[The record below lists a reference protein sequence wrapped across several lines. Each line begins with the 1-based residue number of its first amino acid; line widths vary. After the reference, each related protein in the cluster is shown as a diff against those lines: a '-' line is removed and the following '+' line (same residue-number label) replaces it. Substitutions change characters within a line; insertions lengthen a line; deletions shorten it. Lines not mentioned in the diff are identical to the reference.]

1 MAAAPP
7 KMVIPPTPLKK
18 PNIVVKKPLI
28 PVSPAGGLKKPGPG
42 GPVKAPPPKPV
53 PVAKKL
59 PGHDA
64 AAPEKKP
71 FVKPAPKPTGTK
83 AALTKP
89 ALDKSGKAAKEAK
102 AAKPAETKPASKKE
116 IATKQVAKGKGKAA
130 KAAAAPAKKAASSGG
145 FFSRLFRRKKIESDN
160 EKPKPVVTKPIP
172 KFDKVEPRKVLA
184 KKFVKGTSPANS
196 FRPRFGKAA
205 EAPVASPKVGQDGT
219 APLTK
224 GLEPEE
230 QSKAPGSA
238 AAAVPKTA
246 ISPKTPVISP
256 KSAIS
261 PKPSAAC
268 PKPPATSPKTP
279 ETPLQSV
286 PGPPPL
292 KGPPAVG
299 AKTEATEG
307 KEPGPTPDGSK
318 PALPKILPKK
328 PPGLDTIIAP
338 KKVEIAPK
346 KLPTATEKA
355 KDSAK
360 EPSPSSKADTK
371 AGAAEH
377 DAKKPSPPE
386 RGKQQEAPKG
396 GPAPRRTLA
405 DLLAKGSASAP
416 ERADKD
422 DSLTEKVKAFFRDNP
437 QHIPEA
443 EADLKSPDLSDSV
456 VTIVLEGIETS
467 PEQKNAVKAAIKTVY
482 NTEIATRCVRDY
494 LAAEWSTRRAELIDG
509 KLGPEPVAKEVQ
521 KDNPKIVEA
530 RDWIAVAQ
538 DTKAAAVA
546 VRNAL
551 EDLKKKGSA
560 YDDLLKAPFRDSA
573 KFKSV
578 ADPIISSIQ
587 AKPEMACLS
596 SRALQAQLEDFVAHE
611 QALPDVKAFLEK
623 EPNVA
628 RSIVDAYKFRE
639 TPAAGTKAATT
650 TGATKDQTG
659 TAAGAKKPGS
669 AGGAK
674 GPGTAGGAKATST
687 VGGTKLRPIGVGRPA
702 TNNLG
707 ARALGGGATK
717 RLGGM
722 GRVAQQPKESVKSL
736 AEKFFNEAMEAINAA
751 FVEKYRTAILVGVI
765 HELEAG
771 LTIPK
776 GTCWLADM
784 LLTVDKTTG
793 VFDHHSVIS
802 YMFGFFDSISYLR
815 FRECSKLTH
824 RAVEMD
830 LDKRLFHFPLQT
842 RRERTDIGY
851 FYQVVS
857 FFCGAAARLAPL
869 DRKKYLPPSVLKA
882 AEWMVPMS
890 PDAMQSHVFVSLDR
904 LPHDMISLV
913 ESEKPLPHLW
923 RRSHSKPDS
932 LGKAIST
939 EIDLHDFVW
948 EYRQR
953 VSVVRDEIVW
963 QHPVDGLDEDSVCA
977 LFQNMLRILKQ
988 IAERHNGICLF
999 RRSEY
1004 LLNTDIHITHR
1015 IWLQCSVSWGGVLEA
1030 PESMIRLY
1038 FTIADNFSW
1047 NG

>member
-7 KMVIPPTPLKK
+7 KVVIPPPTLKK
-18 PNIVVKKPLI
+18 PSIALKKPLI

-53 PVAKKL
+53 LVAKKV
-59 PGHDA
+59 PGQDA
-64 AAPEKKP
+64 ATPEKKL

-102 AAKPAETKPASKKE
+102 ASKPAETKPTSKKA
-116 IATKQVAKGKGKAA
+116 IATKPVATGKGKAD
-130 KAAAAPAKKAASSGG
+130 KAAAAPAKKAASSDG
-145 FFSRLFRRKKIESDN
+145 FFSRLFRRKKVESDI
-160 EKPKPVVTKPIP
+160 EKPKPVVARPIP
-172 KFDKVEPRKVLA
+172 KFDKVEPRKVVG
-184 KKFVKGTSPANS
+184 KKFVKGTSPTNS

-205 EAPVASPKVGQDGT
+205 EAPVASPKVGQDDT
-219 APLTK
+219 APMSK
-224 GLEPEE
+224 GLEPAV
-230 QSKAPGSA
+230 SAKGPGSA
-238 AAAVPKTA
+238 APAVPKPAT
-246 ISPKTPVISP
+246 SPKPP
-256 KSAIS
+256 AIS

-268 PKPPATSPKTP
+268 PKPPAASPKTS
-279 ETPLQSV
+279 ETPLQPL

-292 KGPPAVG
+292 KGPPGVG
-299 AKTEATEG
+299 AKTEATDG
-307 KEPGPTPDGSK
+307 KDPGPTPDGSK

-328 PPGLDTIIAP
+328 PPGLDTKIAP
-338 KKVEIAPK
+338 KKVEVAPK

-360 EPSPSSKADTK
+360 EPPPSGKADAK
-371 AGAAEH
+371 VGAAET

-386 RGKQQEAPKG
+386 PGKQREAPKG

-405 DLLAKGSASAP
+405 DLLAKGSASAAEP
-416 ERADKD
+416 ADKD
-422 DSLTEKVKAFFRDNP
+422 DSLAEKVKAFLRDNP

-443 EADLKSPDLSDSV
+443 EEDLKSPDLPDGV
-456 VTIVLEGIETS
+456 VTIVLEGIEAS
-467 PEQKNAVKAAIKTVY
+467 PEQKNAVKAAVKTVY
-482 NTEIATRCVRDY
+482 NREIATRRVRDY

-521 KDNPKIVEA
+521 KDNPKVVEA

-538 DTKAAAVA
+538 DTKAAVVA

-560 YDDLLKAPFRDSA
+560 YDDLLKTPFRDSA

-587 AKPEMACLS
+587 AKPETASLS
-596 SRALQAQLEDFVAHE
+596 SRALQAQLEDVVAHA
-611 QALPDVKAFLEK
+611 QALPDIKAFLEK

-628 RSIVDAYKFRE
+628 RSIVDAYKFRG

-650 TGATKDQTG
+650 TGATKGQTG
-659 TAAGAKKPGS
+659 TAGGAKSPGA

-674 GPGTAGGAKATST
+674 GPGIAGGVKATST
-687 VGGTKLRPIGVGRPA
+687 VGGAKLRPVGVGRPA
-702 TNNLG
+702 IDNLG
-707 ARALGGGATK
+707 ARSLGGGATK

-722 GRVAQQPKESVKSL
+722 GRVTQQPKESVKSL
-736 AEKFFNEAMEAINAA
+736 AEKFFNEAMKAINAA
-751 FVEKYRTAILVGVI
+751 FVEKYRAPILVGVI

-793 VFDHHSVIS
+793 VFDHHPVIS

-882 AEWMVPMS
+882 AEWMVPVS

-904 LPHDMISLV
+904 LPHDMISLA

-923 RRSHSKPDS
+923 RKSHSKPDS

-963 QHPVDGLDEDSVCA
+963 QHPVDDLDEDSVCA

-988 IAERHNGICLF
+988 IAERHNGFCLF

-1015 IWLQCSVSWGGVLEA
+1015 IWLQCNVSWGGVLEA

-1038 FTIADNFSW
+1038 LTIADNFSW